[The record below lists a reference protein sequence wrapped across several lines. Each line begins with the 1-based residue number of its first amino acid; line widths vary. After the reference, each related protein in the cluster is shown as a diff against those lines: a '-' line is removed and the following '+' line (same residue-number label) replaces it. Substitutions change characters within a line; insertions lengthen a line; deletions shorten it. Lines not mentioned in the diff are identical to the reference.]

1 MPITIFAIH
10 GNHEQRLCAIAGYQ
24 EKTWRGGTVYL
35 KPQYPNLLFAKG
47 GEVFEFD
54 GKHAIVIGGVYSID
68 KDIRL
73 MYGWGWWEDE
83 QPSKEI
89 KRYVEQQLLKINW
102 KVDVVLSHTTPLK
115 YEPVEVFI
123 SGVDQSRIDKSTEI
137 WLDRIEDKLTYGK
150 WYCGHYHTEK
160 KLTSWKLC
168 LKILMSSVD
177 GREIRT
183 SLNALSVGV

>member
-1 MPITIFAIH
+1 MPITIFAIR
-10 GNHEQRLCAIAGYQ
+10 GNHEQRPCAIAGYR
-24 EKTWRGGTVYL
+24 EKTWWGTVYL
-35 KPQYPNLLFAKG
+35 KPQYPNLLFAK
-47 GEVFEFD
+47 D
-54 GKHAIVIGGVYSID
+54 G
-68 KDIRL
+68 
-73 MYGWGWWEDE
+73 
-83 QPSKEI
+83 
-89 KRYVEQQLLKINW
+89 
-102 KVDVVLSHTTPLK
+102 
-115 YEPVEVFI
+115 EVFI
-123 SGVDQSRIDKSTEI
+123 SGVDQSRIDKSTKI